1 MIHGIHRRPLGVVT
15 NCKHRKLL
23 FVLSGILGSTFPS
36 KSRILHNLLHIG
48 TEEHVYRSLFGEH
61 HSTSS
66 SSNFFSFTRFIDLS
80 PAQLSA
86 MMLKGLVFRLLA
98 LVLLLKEI
106 SVLHHQ
112 RFWAQRDNTF
122 LGPKGLLLW
131 PDSTTAFPNVQ
142 SSSILQSLVFT
153 GYTKRVSS
161 HLTHNIQP
169 ILDDEDHKPLRGKN
183 KELAKGTRPRRMSA
197 SAVSPTSPT
206 KKKESHRKGS
216 HSHTVISPTGKLPTS
231 PLKHSPTGP
240 FSPTKHYGHTFS
252 PQLSPNRPHHS
263 LQLSPSS
270 LHQHP
275 QGPHPG
281 DFHNPSFHHSS
292 SQGFMALHSPPGHSR
307 ASLHSP
313 TGNVP
318 SSFHS
323 PPGHVPFFSS
333 SSSSLLVSLPEEFQA
348 YPTTT
353 AFPIDRTLQATA
365 LPSFLSTYVP
375 KVRTI

>member
-1 MIHGIHRRPLGVVT
+1 MTLHFCALRGTVYFGSCPPLLINNGLIERRSP
-15 NCKHRKLL
+15 
-23 FVLSGILGSTFPS
+23 F
-36 KSRILHNLLHIG
+36 LH
-48 TEEHVYRSLFGEH
+48 S
-61 HSTSS
+61 
-66 SSNFFSFTRFIDLS
+66 
-80 PAQLSA
+80 
-86 MMLKGLVFRLLA
+86 
-98 LVLLLKEI
+98 
-106 SVLHHQ
+106 
-112 RFWAQRDNTF
+112 TF

-131 PDSTTAFPNVQ
+131 PDSTTSFPNVQ

-183 KELAKGTRPRRMSA
+183 KEHTKGTRTRRTSA

-252 PQLSPNRPHHS
+252 PQLSPNRPHHG

-270 LHQHP
+270 IHQHP

-281 DFHNPSFHHSS
+281 EFHNPSLHNSS
-292 SQGFMALHSPPGHSR
+292 GQGFMTLHSPPGHSR

-318 SSFHS
+318 ASFHS
-323 PPGHVPFFSS
+323 PPGHVPFFSPS
-333 SSSSLLVSLPEEFQA
+333 RYFFLLLTRLYERN
-348 YPTTT
+348 
-353 AFPIDRTLQATA
+353 ILTLV
-365 LPSFLSTYVP
+365 LY
-375 KVRTI
+375 